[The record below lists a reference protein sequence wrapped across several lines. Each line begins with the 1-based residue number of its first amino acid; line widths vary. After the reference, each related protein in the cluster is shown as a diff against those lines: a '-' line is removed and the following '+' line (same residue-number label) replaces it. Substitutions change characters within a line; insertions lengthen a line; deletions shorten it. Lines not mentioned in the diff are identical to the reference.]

1 MLGNSAAPRDAAY
14 SAPQHSTLA
23 GKLMQARI
31 MLDEK
36 HARY

>member
-1 MLGNSAAPRDAAY
+1 MLGNSVAPQDAAY

-23 GKLMQARI
+23 GKVMQARI
-31 MLDEK
+31 MLDKE